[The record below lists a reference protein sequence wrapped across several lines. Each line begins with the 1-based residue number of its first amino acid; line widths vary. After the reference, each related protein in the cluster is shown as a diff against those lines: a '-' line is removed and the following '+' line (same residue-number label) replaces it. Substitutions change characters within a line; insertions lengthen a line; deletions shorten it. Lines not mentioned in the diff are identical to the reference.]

1 MACAFEKPREESC
14 LSGVASVLRNI
25 SGKPSGVHLQL
36 SKNWHLN
43 DCYWGRIR
51 YDGTWYSAIVELSLP
66 PFTQIHAELLVVYQF
81 FGRLHSVSHAQ
92 LSLIGWPGSNGLWE
106 EVGLGAEGESI
117 TYEPNLQ
124 QRRNMILDTRPFL
137 VCAMDTP
144 KCHCFKEVN
153 SSGSFAEIRCE
164 STKAEGCLGDV
175 ETTGWTE
182 NHGGS
187 DFLVAINET
196 GSYQYLTNVTSWHF
210 SNGPRLTNAS
220 YDGLTSDGAVQV
232 QRQVSTWATQDFA
245 RHLHSFR
252 YKVLRNVSYPRFALY
267 VLGADWY
274 NFVADPSFIY
284 GDMNGLHGMASNLSE
299 QLERYEYSTTFRHMS
314 CHVPCWFA
322 MLTKST
328 QETHHAHRGLILRQ
342 FSAEVGGR
350 REGPTF
356 SLIGADHFGQRTLG
370 LELGAGSAQHFQAGD
385 TISGEVEL
393 LLYPKKESVYYGRAA
408 LQLQNDW
415 ELVFRETQLEVHV
428 LEGQLQ
434 RKHPLRLLVNA
445 RGQAEFNF
453 SIPANYSGVLPVTIA
468 GVEGLQGCL
477 QHFQHEVCKA
487 EFEGGEFQVD
497 YIMNEG
503 YSYTYSLPDVE
514 EPHFYFDSDCGAA
527 G

>member
-1 MACAFEKPREESC
+1 ME
-14 LSGVASVLRNI
+14 VL
-25 SGKPSGVHLQL
+25 G
-36 SKNWHLN
+36 
-43 DCYWGRIR
+43 C
-51 YDGTWYSAIVELSLP
+51 SA
-66 PFTQIHAELLVVYQF
+66 
-81 FGRLHSVSHAQ
+81 
-92 LSLIGWPGSNGLWE
+92 GWPGSNGLWE

-164 STKAEGCLGDV
+164 STKAREDCCLGDV

-314 CHVPCWFA
+314 CP
-322 MLTKST
+322 S
-328 QETHHAHRGLILRQ
+328 GLVQ
-342 FSAEVGGR
+342 G
-350 REGPTF
+350 TF
-356 SLIGADHFGQRTLG
+356 L
-370 LELGAGSAQHFQAGD
+370 
-385 TISGEVEL
+385 
-393 LLYPKKESVYYGRAA
+393 
-408 LQLQNDW
+408 
-415 ELVFRETQLEVHV
+415 
-428 LEGQLQ
+428 
-434 RKHPLRLLVNA
+434 
-445 RGQAEFNF
+445 
-453 SIPANYSGVLPVTIA
+453 
-468 GVEGLQGCL
+468 
-477 QHFQHEVCKA
+477 
-487 EFEGGEFQVD
+487 
-497 YIMNEG
+497 
-503 YSYTYSLPDVE
+503 
-514 EPHFYFDSDCGAA
+514 
-527 G
+527 